1 VLSTTIHRRQF
12 VLGPGPWREYPD
24 WAVLQLPGCGVLSF
38 CPTLPVQLV
47 VDAGGKA
54 WALLGVALQSDPARA
69 DPGAEIAATPTPM
82 VPRLG
87 TSWSGRWAL
96 IGNGRVYPDA
106 AGLLGCYF
114 WNQPT
119 GGRSA
124 ACWVSSSP
132 ALLGRAAAEH
142 GSSWRLHPL
151 AHERGL
157 DWFPPPWSSSSAVGR
172 LLPSQLLDL
181 PQGRPEPRSWLP
193 DVAPRGS
200 YEEVVSEVGQ
210 QLVTSLR
217 RLASRIG
224 SEAVWVPLTGGFDSR
239 LVLAA
244 ALRAGLPVRTYTNY
258 RARMSLADFELPERV
273 ARVASVPHEWH
284 RPGRAMARAEREY
297 DQHSAGETAGV
308 DRAYFARG
316 QWDFAGP
323 RDCVLR
329 GGGFEVGRCYYYRRF
344 ANASGS
350 VPPPAST
357 IAEGLREPPGTPA
370 QAALAEWISTVDQS
384 RVPGLDWRD
393 RLYLEQRLAGWL
405 SAVEQSLD
413 LAFAERVHVANS
425 AATYALL
432 LGLPED
438 IRASSQHQRDLIA
451 LLFPPLAELP
461 FNAPE
466 EAFGRWSRIRYR
478 IRQDPRALIRS
489 ALARFGVV

>member
-1 VLSTTIHRRQF
+1 
-12 VLGPGPWREYPD
+12 
-24 WAVLQLPGCGVLSF
+24 LPGCGVLSC
-38 CPTLPVQLV
+38 CPTLPVEV
-47 VDAGGKA
+47 VSDAGGTT
-54 WALLGVALQSDPARA
+54 WALLGVALQSDPTRA
-69 DPGAEIAATPTPM
+69 DPCVQIAVTPTAM
-82 VPRLG
+82 VPQLG
-87 TSWSGRWAL
+87 TTWAGRWAL
-96 IGNGRVYPDA
+96 IGSGKVYPDA

-114 WNQPT
+114 WNQPPHD
-119 GGRSA
+119 GFA
-124 ACWVSSSP
+124 ACWVSSSS
-132 ALLGRAAAEH
+132 ALLGRAATAH
-142 GSSWRLHPL
+142 GSSRNLHAL

-157 DWFPPPWSSSSAVGR
+157 DWFPPPWSGFSAVGR

-181 PQGRPEPRSWLP
+181 THGRPEPRPWLP
-193 DVAPRGS
+193 EVAPGGS
-200 YEEVVSEVGQ
+200 YEEAIGEVGQ
-210 QLVTSLR
+210 RLVTSLR

-224 SEAVWVPLTGGFDSR
+224 WQTTWVPLTGGFDSR

-258 RARMSLADFELPERV
+258 RGTMAMADVELPERV
-273 ARVASVPHEWH
+273 ARAAGVPHEWH
-284 RPGRAMARAEREY
+284 RPGPAAPHAEREY
-297 DQHSAGETAGV
+297 DQHSAGETVGV
-308 DRAYFARG
+308 DRGYFARG

-344 ANASGS
+344 ANAPGS
-350 VPPPAST
+350 APPPAAT

-370 QAALAEWISTVDQS
+370 QAALAEWTALVEEN

-413 LAFAERVHVANS
+413 LAFPERVHIANS

-461 FNAPE
+461 FNPPE
-466 EAFGRWSRIRYR
+466 EAFGRFSRIRYR
-478 IRQDPRALIRS
+478 IRRDPRAFIRS
-489 ALARFGVV
+489 VLGRFGVG